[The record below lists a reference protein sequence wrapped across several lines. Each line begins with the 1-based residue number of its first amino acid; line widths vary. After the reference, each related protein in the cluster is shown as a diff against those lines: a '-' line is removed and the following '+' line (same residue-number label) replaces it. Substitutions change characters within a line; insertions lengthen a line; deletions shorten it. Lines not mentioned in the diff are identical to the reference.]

1 MGRTSLEMVRRYVHH
16 ASTQDSINGK
26 TLSPIDQM
34 GVKKLR
40 GYKIDQMLSKTP
52 VNHLP

>member
-1 MGRTSLEMVRRYVHH
+1 MNGR
-16 ASTQDSINGK
+16 

-40 GYKIDQMLSKTP
+40 GYKIDQLLSKTGP
-52 VNHLP
+52 NNRKDRYG